1 MFWYPKLDTIII
13 LKMLPVLHTS
23 IYVEETKINIQ
34 VFNKVHVQSMFL
46 QQSCNEIHEK
56 CMLVL

>member
-1 MFWYPKLDTIII
+1 
-13 LKMLPVLHTS
+13 MLSVLHTS

-34 VFNKVHVQSMFL
+34 VFNKVQVHVQSMFL

>member
-1 MFWYPKLDTIII
+1 MCTIII
-13 LKMLPVLHTS
+13 LKMLSVLHTS

-46 QQSCNEIHEK
+46 LQSCNEIHEK

>member
-1 MFWYPKLDTIII
+1 MCTIII
-13 LKMLPVLHTS
+13 LKMLSVLHTS